1 MGGEACRQDA
11 GSAGS
16 SPPRKVPRLS
26 TTEAAEPARGPL
38 HPQQQSPSS
47 THQPPVANCL
57 SDLVE
62 LNVGGTLFTT
72 NRATLEESQP
82 QSMLAALVS
91 GRHGPPRRD
100 AQVRVG
106 TGRAGKSDK

>member
-1 MGGEACRQDA
+1 MQA
-11 GSAGS
+11 GAGATAPPTKCLGWAQQQQWQLLGPRPSS
-16 SPPRKVPRLS
+16 SPP
-26 TTEAAEPARGPL
+26 PAV
-38 HPQQQSPSS
+38 SS
-47 THQPPVANCL
+47 RPPPPPVASCL

-100 AQVRVG
+100 AQVRG
-106 TGRAGKSDK
+106 AEG